1 MPVAIPTETSRPST
15 PPAARSLDGVL
26 NVHKPEG
33 WTSHDVVKRIRSVF
47 GLKKVGHAG
56 TLDPHAT
63 GVLPVLLGKG
73 TKVAEYLFSWDKEYV
88 ATMCFGRN
96 TDTQDAWGTVTE
108 EFAVES
114 LSEEAT
120 YRAFSSFCGP
130 IRQVPP
136 MYSAVKIGGQ
146 PLYKRARKGEI
157 INRPAKTVTIHD
169 LSVQSMDLPEVTF
182 QVVCSKGTYVR
193 TLCEDLGGYL
203 GVGGHLTRL
212 RRNRVGPLK
221 VTDAVNVEVLKKG
234 LEFSWFHG
242 AFWTL
247 DQILY
252 QIPSVKVQG
261 DNVRKV
267 RNGNAL
273 TWGSFTIE
281 ESGDSP
287 ENLEG
292 TRVRVKGEGGELL
305 ALGEITLKSVA
316 AAAPMLS
323 INTVLES

>member
-1 MPVAIPTETSRPST
+1 MPVAIPTDTSRPSISPT
-15 PPAARSLDGVL
+15 ARGLHGVL
-26 NVHKPEG
+26 NVHKPGG

-63 GVLPVLLGKG
+63 GVLPILLGKG
-73 TKVAEYLFSWDKEYV
+73 TKVAEYLFSWDKQYL
-88 ATMCFGRN
+88 AAMRFGKN

-108 EFAVES
+108 EFSIEC

-120 YRAFSSFCGP
+120 RRAFSSFCGP
-130 IRQVPP
+130 IQQVPP

-146 PLYKRARKGEI
+146 PLYKRARKGQTI
-157 INRPAKTVTIHD
+157 DRPAKTVTIHD

-193 TLCEDLGGYL
+193 TLCEDIGNNL

-212 RRNRVGPLK
+212 QRTRVGPLK
-221 VTDAVNVEVLKKG
+221 VTEAVNVEILKKD

-247 DQILY
+247 DQILH

-261 DNVRKV
+261 DNIRKV
-267 RNGNAL
+267 LNGNAL
-273 TWGSFTIE
+273 TWGNFMLE
-281 ESGDSP
+281 ESGYSP
-287 ENLEG
+287 ENLQG

-305 ALGEITLKSVA
+305 ALGEITCNSVPT
-316 AAAPMLS
+316 AAPMLS